1 MLLNPIQLKQELKRT
16 RTALLQVM
24 SEKQQLELKKSQLGK
39 YAKRL
44 RLKIIELKKKKLCV
58 TTEYVQKNVAL
69 QDQVNKMKKEIK
81 ELKNSLKNIL
91 FDDNDFV
98 VTGEV
103 VDRSYSTPNAPQI
116 ETKQTRKFGQKSS
129 KKTYVVIEI
138 DFTNYD

>member
-69 QDQVNKMKKEIK
+69 QD
-81 ELKNSLKNIL
+81 
-91 FDDNDFV
+91 
-98 VTGEV
+98 
-103 VDRSYSTPNAPQI
+103 
-116 ETKQTRKFGQKSS
+116 
-129 KKTYVVIEI
+129 
-138 DFTNYD
+138 

>member
-103 VDRSYSTPNAPQI
+103 VDLTQPQTPPKSKRNKPVSLG
-116 ETKQTRKFGQKSS
+116 KKVQK
-129 KKTYVVIEI
+129 KLIL
-138 DFTNYD
+138 

>member
-44 RLKIIELKKKKLCV
+44 RLKIVELKKKKLCV

-103 VDRSYSTPNAPQI
+103 VDLTQPQTPPKSKRNKPVSLG
-116 ETKQTRKFGQKSS
+116 KKVQK
-129 KKTYVVIEI
+129 KLML
-138 DFTNYD
+138 

>member
-24 SEKQQLELKKSQLGK
+24 SEKQQLEIKKSQLGK

-103 VDRSYSTPNAPQI
+103 VDLTQPQTPPKSKRN
-116 ETKQTRKFGQKSS
+116 KRVSLGKKVQK
-129 KKTYVVIEI
+129 KLML
-138 DFTNYD
+138 

>member
-81 ELKNSLKNIL
+81 ELKNSLQNIL

-103 VDRSYSTPNAPQI
+103 VDLTQPQTPPKSKRNKPVSLG
-116 ETKQTRKFGQKSS
+116 KKVQK
-129 KKTYVVIEI
+129 KLML
-138 DFTNYD
+138 

>member
-1 MLLNPIQLKQELKRT
+1 MLLNPTQLKQELKRI

-44 RLKIIELKKKKLCV
+44 RLKIIELRKKKLCV

-103 VDRSYSTPNAPQI
+103 VDLTQPQTPPKSKRNKPVSLG
-116 ETKQTRKFGQKSS
+116 KKSS
-129 KKTYVVIEI
+129 KKTYIVIEI

>member
-39 YAKRL
+39 YAKKL
-44 RLKIIELKKKKLCV
+44 RSKIIELRKKKLCV

-103 VDRSYSTPNAPQI
+103 VDLTQPQTPPKPKRNKPVSLG
-116 ETKQTRKFGQKSS
+116 KKVQK
-129 KKTYVVIEI
+129 KLIL
-138 DFTNYD
+138 

>member
-24 SEKQQLELKKSQLGK
+24 SEKQQLEIKKSQLGK

-44 RLKIIELKKKKLCV
+44 RLKIVELRKKKLCV

-103 VDRSYSTPNAPQI
+103 VVDLTQPQTPPKSKRNKPVSLG
-116 ETKQTRKFGQKSS
+116 KKVQK
-129 KKTYVVIEI
+129 KLIL
-138 DFTNYD
+138 

>member
-103 VDRSYSTPNAPQI
+103 VDLTQPQTPPKSKRNKPVSLG
-116 ETKQTRKFGQKSS
+116 KKVQK
-129 KKTYVVIEI
+129 KLML
-138 DFTNYD
+138 

>member
-24 SEKQQLELKKSQLGK
+24 SEKQQLEIKKSQLGK

-44 RLKIIELKKKKLCV
+44 RLKIVELRKKKLCV

-103 VDRSYSTPNAPQI
+103 VDLTQPQTPPKSKRNKPVSLG
-116 ETKQTRKFGQKSS
+116 KKVQK
-129 KKTYVVIEI
+129 KLML
-138 DFTNYD
+138 

>member
-58 TTEYVQKNVAL
+58 TTEYVQKKRGVARPSKQNEKRNQGIEKFL
-69 QDQVNKMKKEIK
+69 KKH
-81 ELKNSLKNIL
+81 
-91 FDDNDFV
+91 FV
-98 VTGEV
+98 
-103 VDRSYSTPNAPQI
+103 
-116 ETKQTRKFGQKSS
+116 
-129 KKTYVVIEI
+129 
-138 DFTNYD
+138 

>member
-24 SEKQQLELKKSQLGK
+24 SEKQQLEIKKSQLGK
-39 YAKRL
+39 YAKKL
-44 RLKIIELKKKKLCV
+44 RSKIIELRKKKLCV

-103 VDRSYSTPNAPQI
+103 VDLTQPQTPPKSKRNKPVSLG
-116 ETKQTRKFGQKSS
+116 KKVQK
-129 KKTYVVIEI
+129 KLIL
-138 DFTNYD
+138 

>member
-44 RLKIIELKKKKLCV
+44 RLKIVELKKKKLCV

-103 VDRSYSTPNAPQI
+103 VDLTQPQTPPKSKRNKPVSLG
-116 ETKQTRKFGQKSS
+116 KKVQK
-129 KKTYVVIEI
+129 KLIL
-138 DFTNYD
+138 

>member
-44 RLKIIELKKKKLCV
+44 RLKIVELKKKKLCV

-103 VDRSYSTPNAPQI
+103 VDLTQPQTPPKSKRNKPVSLG
-116 ETKQTRKFGQKSS
+116 KKVQKNL
-129 KKTYVVIEI
+129 YC
-138 DFTNYD
+138 D

>member
-24 SEKQQLELKKSQLGK
+24 SEKQQLEIKKSQLGK

-103 VDRSYSTPNAPQI
+103 VDLTQPQTPPKSKRNKPVSLG
-116 ETKQTRKFGQKSS
+116 KKVQK
-129 KKTYVVIEI
+129 KLML
-138 DFTNYD
+138 

>member
-24 SEKQQLELKKSQLGK
+24 SEKQQLEIKKSQLGK

-44 RLKIIELKKKKLCV
+44 RLKIVELKKKKLCV

-103 VDRSYSTPNAPQI
+103 VDLTQPQTPPKSKRNKPVSLG
-116 ETKQTRKFGQKSS
+116 KKVQK
-129 KKTYVVIEI
+129 KLML
-138 DFTNYD
+138 

>member
-103 VDRSYSTPNAPQI
+103 VDLTQPQTPPKSKRNKPVSLG
-116 ETKQTRKFGQKSS
+116 KKVQK
-129 KKTYVVIEI
+129 KLM
-138 DFTNYD
+138 F